1 MKKILFTILT
11 IFPIFVQAQK
21 LSIAQLWK
29 EVDKNLIYQQDLL
42 KRGIKIQE
50 LKELRNTRIPVF
62 YIDANLQRNLII
74 PTTPV
79 PAIAFDP
86 NALEGAILPLKFA
99 TKWSSKA
106 GIQMEW
112 NLFDPKR
119 KLDEKQKSFEI
130 QKEDINKEQ
139 HIQEWKKNATLAYA
153 SVVLATQQYE
163 LALQDSASYNEILKI
178 SKARYEAGRLPS
190 SQYLNAQQEYEQH
203 LIGLYDAWSVL
214 EDADLELRKYTD
226 LAQTQ
231 SLNSNIEEI
240 CSFVKNLQQENYTI
254 KSLELDQQINKLQ
267 MQGVKK
273 QLLPTLSTNAY
284 LGKQYFSNEFRLD
297 RGHSWYGNS
306 YINLVLR
313 IPLSAYFTAQPT
325 LKKEILNSG
334 VLELQLHQEQQIDQI
349 NAQQQ
354 IVKIKTAQ
362 QKLFRF
368 HNIEQLAAQEKK
380 EQESRYREGR
390 SMLSDYN
397 QSILSYHKAK
407 QNVWQAEF
415 DLIKLLLDKIGVN
428 QSN

>member
-1 MKKILFTILT
+1 MKKILFTILA
-11 IFPIFVQAQK
+11 IFPILVQAQT
-21 LSIAQLWK
+21 LSIAQLWDGI
-29 EVDKNLIYQQDLL
+29 DKNLIYQQDLL

-50 LKELRNTRIPVF
+50 LIELRNNRIPVF

-86 NALEGAILPLKFA
+86 NALDGAILPLKFA

-119 KLDEKQKSFEI
+119 QLSEKQKSLEI

-139 HIQEWKKNATLAYA
+139 HMQDWKKNATLAYA

-163 LALQDSASYNEILKI
+163 LALQDSTSYDEILKI
-178 SKARYEAGRLPS
+178 SKARYKAGRLPS
-190 SQYLNAQQEYEQH
+190 SQYLGAQQEYEQN
-203 LIGLYDAWSVL
+203 LIALYEAWSVL
-214 EDADLELRKYTD
+214 EDADLELRRYTD
-226 LAQTQ
+226 LNQTL
-231 SLNSNIEEI
+231 SLTSSIAEI
-240 CSFVKNLQQENYTI
+240 HSFIKDLHQENYTI

-267 MQGVKK
+267 LQGIKK

-297 RGHSWYGNS
+297 RSDSWYGNS
-306 YINLVLR
+306 YINLALR
-313 IPLSAYFTAQPT
+313 IPLSAYFTAQPA
-325 LKKEILNSG
+325 LKKEVLNSS
-334 VLELQLHQEQQIDQI
+334 VLELQLRQEQQIDRI
-349 NAQQQ
+349 NKQQQ
-354 IVKIKTAQ
+354 MVKIKTAQ

-368 HNIEQLAAQEKK
+368 QNIEQLASQEKK

-407 QNVWQAEF
+407 QNVWQAEY
-415 DLIKLLLDKIGVN
+415 DLIKLLLDKVEN
-428 QSN
+428 DL

>member
-11 IFPIFVQAQK
+11 IFPILVQAQT
-21 LSIAQLWK
+21 LSIEQLWK
-29 EVDKNLIYQQDLL
+29 DVDKNLIYQQDLL

-50 LKELRNTRIPVF
+50 LKELKNSRIPVF

-119 KLDEKQKSFEI
+119 QLNEKQKSLEI

-139 HIQEWKKNATLAYA
+139 HIQDWKKNATLAYA

-163 LALQDSASYNEILKI
+163 LALQDSASYYEILKI
-178 SKARYEAGRLPS
+178 SKARYESGRLPS

-214 EDADLELRKYTD
+214 EEADLELRKYTD
-226 LAQTQ
+226 LNQTQ
-231 SLNSNIEEI
+231 SLTSSIAEI
-240 CSFVKNLQQENYTI
+240 HSFIKDLHQENYAI
-254 KSLELDQQINKLQ
+254 KALELDQQINKLL

-273 QLLPTLSTNAY
+273 QLLPTLSANAY
-284 LGKQYFSNEFRLD
+284 LGKQYFSNEFHLD
-297 RGHSWYGNS
+297 RGDSWYGNS
-306 YINLVLR
+306 YINLALR

-325 LKKEILNSG
+325 LKKEALNSSI
-334 VLELQLHQEQQIDQI
+334 LELQLQQEQQIDRI
-349 NAQQQ
+349 NMQQQ
-354 IVKIKTAQ
+354 IVKIKTLQ

-368 HNIEQLAAQEKK
+368 QNIEQLASQEKK

-397 QSILSYHKAK
+397 QSIISYHKTK
-407 QNVWQAEF
+407 QNVWQTEY
-415 DLIKLLLDKIGVN
+415 DLIKLLFDQIGN
-428 QSN
+428 EN